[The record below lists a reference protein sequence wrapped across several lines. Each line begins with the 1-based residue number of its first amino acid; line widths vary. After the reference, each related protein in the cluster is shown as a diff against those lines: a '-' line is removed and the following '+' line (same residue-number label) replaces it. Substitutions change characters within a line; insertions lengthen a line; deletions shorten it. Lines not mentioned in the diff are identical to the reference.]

1 MAKMK
6 TRSARLIIGYNG
18 REISGDMEDFTYT
31 DPAGGASD
39 SISIKLGDRDGK
51 WIDAWMPEK
60 GDIATASILVED
72 WQKEGDSRNLFTGEF
87 IVDEIGLSGDPVSV
101 SIGAVSK
108 PADDAFSATKRS
120 RTWENVTLREIAQTI
135 AGKYHLALVYDGE
148 DIPIQTKEQDG
159 ETDGAFLKSLCE
171 SYGLLLKVYRR
182 KLVLYD
188 RERYKEKPAV
198 LTLERLGDVQEWSFE
213 RTLDGSYTGGKI
225 TYTDP
230 MTEKDVVY
238 TAGMQTRPLELNE
251 KADNAADAER
261 ILKAKLADA
270 NHGTE
275 KISFRLMGE
284 PRIVSGQVISLEGF
298 GRKISGNYFIDTAEH
313 SVSRSGGYTTR
324 ISASRIGTGG
334 SEAERAIDFL
344 ASIGIIVTP
353 EYWKENVGKV
363 SHLDLLLCN
372 MAAKIK
378 SNAGGGS
385 ITETGEAIAALAEA
399 GIISTPDYWIQHQGE
414 LPWLGQLLQNAA
426 NAL

>member
-1 MAKMK
+1 MK

-18 REISGDMEDFTYT
+18 REVSGDVEDFTYT

-39 SISIKLGDRDGK
+39 SISLKLGDRDGK

-60 GDIATASILVED
+60 GDMLTAAILVED
-72 WQKEGDSRNLFTGEF
+72 WRGEGDSRSLFAGEF
-87 IVDEIGLSGDPVSV
+87 TVDEIGISGDPVSV

-120 RTWENVTLREIAQTI
+120 RTWENVTLREIAQTV
-135 AGKYHLALVYDGE
+135 AGRYHLALVYDGE
-148 DIPIQTKEQDG
+148 EIPIRAKEQDG

-188 RERYKEKPAV
+188 RERYKGKPAV
-198 LTLERLGDVQEWSFE
+198 LTLARLGDVQDWSFE
-213 RTLDGSYTGGKI
+213 RSLDGSYTGGKI

-230 MTEKDVVY
+230 MTEKDVAYSIGV
-238 TAGMQTRPLELNE
+238 QTRPLELNE

-275 KISFRLMGE
+275 KISFHMMGE

-298 GRKISGNYFIDTAEH
+298 GGKISGDYFVDAAEH
-313 SVSRSGGYTTR
+313 SVSRGGGYMTR
-324 ISASRIGTGG
+324 VSASKIGTGG
-334 SEAERAIDFL
+334 GAESAIDFL
-344 ASIGIIVTP
+344 ASIGIIATP
-353 EYWKENVGKV
+353 GYWKENIGKV
-363 SHLDLLLCN
+363 EHLDLLLCN

-378 SNAGGGS
+378 ANAGGSG
-385 ITETGEAIAALAEA
+385 ITETGAAVAALAKA
-399 GIISTPDYWIQHQGE
+399 GVIATPDYWIQHQGE

>member
-1 MAKMK
+1 MEEMK

-18 REISGDMEDFTYT
+18 REISGDVEDFTYT

-39 SISIKLGDRDGK
+39 SISIQMGDRDGK

-60 GDIATASILVED
+60 GDMVTAAILVED
-72 WQKEGDSRNLFTGEF
+72 WQREGDSRNLFAGEF

-135 AGKYHLALVYDGE
+135 AGRYHLALVYDGE

-171 SYGLLLKVYRR
+171 GYGLLLKVYRR

-198 LTLERLGDVQEWSFE
+198 LTLARLGDVQEWSFE
-213 RTLDGSYTGGKI
+213 RSLDGSYTGGKI

-230 MTEKDVVY
+230 MTEKDVTY
-238 TAGMQTRPLELNE
+238 TMGVQTRPLELNE
-251 KADNAADAER
+251 KADSAADAER
-261 ILKAKLADA
+261 ILKATLADA

-275 KISFRLMGE
+275 KISFRLLGE
-284 PRIVSGQVISLEGF
+284 PRIVSGQVIALEGF
-298 GRKISGNYFIDTAEH
+298 GGKISGSYFVDTAEH

-324 ISASRIGTGG
+324 ISASKIDKGG
-334 SEAERAIDFL
+334 GAESAIDFL
-344 ASIGIIVTP
+344 ASIGVIATP
-353 EYWKENVGKV
+353 EYWKENIGKV
-363 SHLDLLLCN
+363 KHLDLLLYN

-378 SNAGGGS
+378 SNAGGS
-385 ITETGEAIAALAEA
+385 NFTKTEDAVAALAGA
-399 GIISTPDYWIQHQGE
+399 GILSTPDYWIQHQGE

>member
-1 MAKMK
+1 MEEMK
-6 TRSARLIIGYNG
+6 TRSARLIVGYNG
-18 REISGDMEDFTYT
+18 REISGNVEDFTYT

-39 SISIKLGDRDGK
+39 SISIKMDDRDGK

-60 GDIATASILVED
+60 GDMITAAFLVED
-72 WQKEGDSRNLFTGEF
+72 WQREGDSRNLFAGEF
-87 IVDEIGLSGDPVSV
+87 TVDEIGISGDPVSV

-120 RTWENVTLREIAQTI
+120 QTWENVTLREIAQTI
-135 AGKYHLALVYDGE
+135 AARYHLALVYDGE
-148 DIPIQTKEQDG
+148 DISIQTKEQDR
-159 ETDGAFLKSLCE
+159 EADGAFLKSLCE

-188 RERYKEKPAV
+188 RERYKKKPAV
-198 LTLERLGDVQEWSFE
+198 LTLNRLGDVQEWSFE
-213 RTLDGSYTGGKI
+213 RSLDGSYTGGKI

-238 TAGMQTRPLELNE
+238 TTGIQTRPLELNE
-251 KADNAADAER
+251 KVDNAADAER
-261 ILKAKLADA
+261 ILKAKLANA
-270 NHGTE
+270 NHGVE

-298 GRKISGNYFIDTAEH
+298 GRKISGGYFVDTAEH
-313 SVSRSGGYTTR
+313 SVSRGGGYTTR
-324 ISASRIGTGG
+324 ISASRIDTGSG
-334 SEAERAIDFL
+334 AESAIDFL
-344 ASIGIIVTP
+344 ASIGVIVTP
-353 EYWKENVGKV
+353 EYWKENIGKIK
-363 SHLDLLLCN
+363 HLDLLLCN

-378 SNAGGGS
+378 SNADGGS
-385 ITETGEAIAALAEA
+385 ITETEAAVSALAGA
-399 GIISTPDYWIQHQGE
+399 GIIASPDYWIQHQGE

>member
-1 MAKMK
+1 MEEMK

-18 REISGDMEDFTYT
+18 REISGDVEDFTYT

-39 SISIKLGDRDGK
+39 SISIQMGDRDGK

-60 GDIATASILVED
+60 GDMVTAAILVED
-72 WQKEGDSRNLFTGEF
+72 WQREGDSRNLYTGEF
-87 IVDEIGLSGDPVSV
+87 IVDEIRISGDPVSV

-135 AGKYHLALVYDGE
+135 AGRYHLALVYDGE

-171 SYGLLLKVYRR
+171 GYGLLLKVYRR

-198 LTLERLGDVQEWSFE
+198 LTLARLGDVQEWSFE
-213 RTLDGSYTGGKI
+213 RSLDGSYTGGKI

-230 MTEKDVVY
+230 MTEKDVTY
-238 TAGMQTRPLELNE
+238 TMGVQTRPLELNE

-275 KISFRLMGE
+275 KISFQLLGE
-284 PRIVSGQVISLEGF
+284 PRIVSGQVIALEGF
-298 GRKISGNYFIDTAEH
+298 GGKISGNYFVDTAEH

-324 ISASRIGTGG
+324 ISASKIDTGG
-334 SEAERAIDFL
+334 GAERAIDFL
-344 ASIGIIVTP
+344 ASIGVIATP

-363 SHLDLLLCN
+363 KHLDLLFCN

-385 ITETGEAIAALAEA
+385 ITETEDAVAALAGA